1 MAAAQPPAAARAQM
15 ATLQAHIMATSSV
28 LASVPVAKRA
38 EAYRHALITANLRP
52 PDWQAGAADGDPST
66 WPAAACAAASRAP
79 LAGQPA
85 GAWYAHAVGPNGAAA
100 PFWTD
105 AAAAFSAAVGAAAGQ
120 AFAPAPAAPP
130 SSGRRFVLSEDVRV
144 VAPLEGGGARRLLEA
159 IAYPPAAPGRR
170 RRRRRQRRR
179 RRWRRR
185 RRRRRSRRRRSRGR
199 TGLRSARGTARRR
212 RRR

>member
-85 GAWYAHAVGPNGAAA
+85 GAWYAHAVGSG
-100 PFWTD
+100 
-105 AAAAFSAAVGAAAGQ
+105 SSCLAAVLSVY
-120 AFAPAPAAPP
+120 AFAHCP
-130 SSGRRFVLSEDVRV
+130 E
-144 VAPLEGGGARRLLEA
+144 ARRTS
-159 IAYPPAAPGRR
+159 P
-170 RRRRRQRRR
+170 
-179 RRWRRR
+179 
-185 RRRRRSRRRRSRGR
+185 
-199 TGLRSARGTARRR
+199 
-212 RRR
+212 